1 MRLISDSLIILMGFI
16 IVIVFTRLLIFCHP
30 FNLKI
35 LYFTLNS
42 FRLFVSRLLT
52 MVQNEEGLKATFVE
66 ALNRIIAEKQEHLLQ
81 LKRNI
86 ESVLTGGNSESTA
99 KIDAKLADLER
110 QLVAKAEEHEDYT
123 DIASEIYALRKQ
135 RDELTMSEN
144 ARNDY
149 LKRIEELESFIDEQP
164 TKINNFE
171 ESLVKRM
178 LKRATVYEDRIIF
191 EFHSGVNVEVNM

>member
-1 MRLISDSLIILMGFI
+1 MAFI
-16 IVIVFTRLLIFCHP
+16 IVIVFTWLLISCHP

>member
-1 MRLISDSLIILMGFI
+1 MAFI
-16 IVIVFTRLLIFCHP
+16 IVIVFTWLLIFCHP

>member
-1 MRLISDSLIILMGFI
+1 MSSFI
-16 IVIVFTRLLIFCHP
+16 VTYQFNRIHWNNRGKKSIVWRCATRLRDKNGCHART
-30 FNLKI
+30 I
-35 LYFTLNS
+35 
-42 FRLFVSRLLT
+42 
-52 MVQNEEGLKATFVE
+52 NEEGLKATFVE
-66 ALNRIIAEKQEHLLQ
+66 ALNRIIAEKQEYLLQ

-99 KIDAKLADLER
+99 EIDAKLADLER

-149 LKRIEELESFIDEQP
+149 LKRIDELETYIDSQP
-164 TKINNFE
+164 ARVDTFDD
-171 ESLVKRM
+171 SLVKRM

-191 EFHSGVNVEVNM
+191 EFHSGVSVEVNM